1 MNWQDKKV
9 LVTGAGGFIGSHLVE
24 RLVSLGAKVRAL
36 VHYNSRNDWGLLELL
51 PKEVTGQME
60 IIAGD
65 ITNAFCAQQ
74 ITEGCAIVY
83 NMAALLGIPY
93 SYVAPYQYVNV
104 NIVGAL
110 NLLEGARQG
119 EVELFIQPSTGE
131 IYGNSQ
137 YLPVDEKHPC
147 RAQSPYAATKIAA
160 DKLVESY
167 HLSYG
172 LPTVTLR
179 FLNMYGPRQS
189 ARAIIPTIISQ
200 ALLRDVLHLGRLEPR
215 RDFTFIDDTIDGLLK
230 AAISP
235 QAVGQVVQLATGRSA
250 SVREL
255 ADLVIDLVS
264 NGKRNIIIDEERI
277 RPETSEVW
285 HLEGDNRLAREI
297 LGWQPR
303 VSLEEGLRRT
313 VDFIAA
319 HPNRYKPDIYNI

>member
-1 MNWQDKKV
+1 MNWHDKKV

-119 EVELFIQPSTGE
+119 GVELFIQPSTGE
-131 IYGNSQ
+131 IYGEAQ
-137 YLPVDEKHPC
+137 YFPIDENHPL

-167 HLSYG
+167 HCSFG

-200 ALLRDVLHLGRLEPR
+200 ALVRDILELGSLDPR
-215 RDFTFIDDTIDGLLK
+215 RDFTYIDDTIEGLLK
-230 AAISP
+230 VAATP
-235 QAVGQVVQLATGRSA
+235 KAVGQVIQLASGRST

-255 ADLVIDLVS
+255 ADLVVGLLND
-264 NGKRNIIIDEERI
+264 GTRNIIIDEERI
-277 RPETSEVW
+277 RPEKSEVW
-285 HLEGDNRLAREI
+285 HLEGANRKAQEV

-313 VDFIAA
+313 ADFINA
-319 HPNRYKPDIYNI
+319 HPKRYKPEIYNI